1 MMCLP
6 YPVPLNRAYRNF
18 RGIVVLSKE
27 GKDWKRY
34 AALQAQASG
43 MRPITGAVAV
53 SVILHPKT
61 KKDGAASKVRCDL
74 DGIFKLLF
82 DALNGVAWIDD
93 KQVEKLSAEVGCQV
107 EGGGLSVVITAIR
120 EG

>member
-1 MMCLP
+1 MIRLP

-18 RGIVVLSKE
+18 RGLVVLSKE
-27 GKDWKRY
+27 GKDWKRF
-34 AALQAQASG
+34 AALQAQARG
-43 MRPITGAVAV
+43 MRPVSGAVAV

-93 KQVEKLSAEVGCQV
+93 KQIEKLAAEVGCPV
-107 EGGGLSVVITAIR
+107 DGGGLSVAVCAIR
-120 EG
+120 EE